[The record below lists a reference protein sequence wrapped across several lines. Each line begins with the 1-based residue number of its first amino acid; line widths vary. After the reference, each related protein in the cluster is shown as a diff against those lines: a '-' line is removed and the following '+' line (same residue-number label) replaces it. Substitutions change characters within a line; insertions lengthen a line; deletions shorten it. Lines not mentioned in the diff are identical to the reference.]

1 MAKITI
7 TIDGDN
13 VTVNQSAAPTKVEKE
28 NKKFFII
35 IRKNKYDETSWVEF
49 VTDNY
54 ITVANKIRCLTY
66 YLTYNNNDDYIYKLY
81 VQDEDGTIMPC
92 DGTNW
97 DINRQFISFF

>member
-35 IRKNKYDETSWVEF
+35 VSYNNFDEQSWVEF
-49 VTDNY
+49 VSDDY
-54 ITVANKIRCLTY
+54 IAAANKLRCLKS
-66 YLTYNNNDDYIYKLY
+66 NNNDYYYKLLM
-81 VQDEDGTIMPC
+81 QDENGNIIPCNGT
-92 DGTNW
+92 DW
-97 DINRQFISFF
+97 DIDK